1 MVAKDALHKA
11 TLPPSGHGPSWLPAS
26 EIERN
31 VREDT
36 KSTYFGEDDV
46 ANAYKNLF
54 TYIGSIASVLIFPSS
69 SWHTQF
75 LGLSSISDLVHFS
88 TNSDRRK
95 RNKYAIADAIL
106 TINADQHDLDLPSQS
121 HIFEDMNITANYFK
135 QILPVEFKSL
145 SSGSYSAMLGILG
158 HTLLDIFPWQGCGPD
173 CAYEH
178 GPKLGREP
186 VTGDSVGFDA
196 VISGVDLSISTWDG
210 TTREAFQAM
219 SSKDHKKYKKHG
231 SDMLQQ
237 VCIAFSP

>member
-1 MVAKDALHKA
+1 MVARDALQKA
-11 TLPPSGHGPSWLPAS
+11 TLPPSGHGLNWMAAS

-31 VREDT
+31 ARKDT
-36 KSTYFGEDDV
+36 KNKYGGEPDV
-46 ANAYKNLF
+46 SKAYNNIF
-54 TYIGSIASVLIFPSS
+54 SYISSIASVLIFPSS

-75 LGLSSISDLVHFS
+75 LELSSISDLVHVS
-88 TNSDRRK
+88 TKSDRRK

-121 HIFEDMNITANYFK
+121 HILEDMNITANYFK

-145 SSGSYSAMLGILG
+145 SSGSYPAMLGILG
-158 HTLLDIFPWQGCGPD
+158 HTLLDIFPWQGCGPN

-196 VISGVDLSISTWDG
+196 VISGVDLSMSTWDG
-210 TTREAFQAM
+210 ITREAFQAM

-231 SDMLQQ
+231 SDVLQQ